1 MGVCRSFHGW
11 ARAAPR
17 SAVAELGVVRR
28 RYALS
33 MNQALFSLLLFATT
47 TGFAASELTTV
58 DEPEKAT
65 NTQEAA
71 LLKSTGMAA
80 SFKSSKRVFSRDG
93 TKVAAIITTTD
104 AIGDKP
110 PVVRKFVQFFIDS
123 DNWIEI
129 NLADPRIFFS
139 HFVSEVSVSASDDSI
154 TVTAPKQRYCEV
166 FFKST
171 GAFMDGA
178 TRERLAADFLRSG
191 GGMLPR

>member
-1 MGVCRSFHGW
+1 
-11 ARAAPR
+11 
-17 SAVAELGVVRR
+17 
-28 RYALS
+28 
-33 MNQALFSLLLFATT
+33 MNKVFFFLLLFATS

-58 DEPEKAT
+58 DEPEKET
-65 NTQEAA
+65 NTQQSA
-71 LLKSTGMAA
+71 LLKSVGMAA

-104 AIGDKP
+104 TIGDKP

-139 HFVSEVSVSASDDSI
+139 HFATEVSISASDDSI
-154 TVTAPKQRYCEV
+154 TVTAPKKQYCEV

-171 GAFMDGA
+171 GAFMDGS
-178 TRERLAADFLRSG
+178 THERFAADSLRG
-191 GGMLPR
+191 GGAMSPR